1 MCQIPNERLAFPG
14 TYEQD
19 ANMRDMEATIEYV
32 KQRRERIAGRI
43 NVTDNAKELQEKS
56 LQLTK
61 SGIFFFLIT
70 FNFIFLHFKK
80 RILWDI
86 IWRWHG
92 WHTWSYRSRYNAFN
106 G

>member
-32 KQRRERIAGRI
+32 KQRRERITGRI
-43 NVTDNAKELQEKS
+43 NVTANAKELQEKS

-61 SGIFFFLIT
+61 SGIFSFFNNIK
-70 FNFIFLHFKK
+70 FKFF
-80 RILWDI
+80 
-86 IWRWHG
+86 
-92 WHTWSYRSRYNAFN
+92 AF
-106 G
+106 

>member
-32 KQRRERIAGRI
+32 KQRRERITGRI
-43 NVTDNAKELQEKS
+43 NVTANAKELQEKS

-61 SGIFFFLIT
+61 SGIFSFFIT
-70 FNFIFLHFKK
+70 FNFIFF
-80 RILWDI
+80 
-86 IWRWHG
+86 
-92 WHTWSYRSRYNAFN
+92 AF
-106 G
+106 